1 MKEKKYV
8 LYLKILA
15 NYLLAGVIILFLI
28 FVFPR
33 LIVFFWPF
41 IVGWIIAL
49 IANPLV
55 HLLEHRVKIVRKHG
69 SAIVIVLTLAI
80 VISLLYFIFYVLI
93 KQGISFAH
101 NFPEMYATVS
111 DTVQGFLNTFREK
124 YSILPAHS
132 RDVIDMVVNGIGDFI
147 NRFIR
152 GVSDANLTIS
162 NAGMIVKSM
171 AEGLLMTIIT
181 ILLSYFLT
189 AEHDNIVK
197 AVSRKMP
204 NSIKQGYDL
213 IIGNMMSAL
222 GGYFKA
228 QFKIMCF
235 VFIILL
241 VGLLILGVD
250 YAVLFALIIAVVDFL
265 PVLGAGAII
274 WPWCVYELLT
284 GHYIMAI
291 VLFALYLVCQAVR
304 QFLQPKM
311 VADSIGL
318 SPLATIFYMFI
329 GYRFL
334 GVIGMIVGI
343 PVGMILVSFFRA
355 GVFDRLIYGARIIIV
370 DFNEWRKFDTKGK
383 KGLDK

>member
-1 MKEKKYV
+1 MKEKRYV

-15 NYLLAGVIILFLI
+15 NYVLAVGLILFFI
-28 FVFPR
+28 FLFPR

-41 IVGWIIAL
+41 LVGWLIAL

-55 HLLEHRVKIVRKHG
+55 HLLEKKVKIVRKHG

-80 VISLLYFIFYVLI
+80 VISLLYLILYALI
-93 KQGISFAH
+93 KQGISFAQ
-101 NFPEMYATVS
+101 NFPEMYDTVS
-111 DTVQGFLNTFREK
+111 ATLQKFLYSFREK
-124 YSILPAHS
+124 YSILPEHS
-132 RDVIDMVVNGIGDFI
+132 RDVIDMVVNGAGDLI

-152 GVSDANLTIS
+152 DISDANIMIS
-162 NAGMIVKSM
+162 NAGTVVKSM
-171 AEGLLMTIIT
+171 AEGLLMTVIT

-189 AEHDNIVK
+189 AEHDNIIK
-197 AVSRKMP
+197 TVSQKMP
-204 NSIKQGYDL
+204 RGIKSGYNL
-213 IIGNMMSAL
+213 IMGNMMSAL
-222 GGYFKA
+222 GGYIKA

-235 VFIILL
+235 VFAILL
-241 VGLLILGVD
+241 IGLLILGID

-284 GHYIMAI
+284 GHYVIAI
-291 VLFALYLVCQAVR
+291 VLFALYLICQAVR

-318 SPLATIFYMFI
+318 TPLATIVYMFI

-334 GVIGMIVGI
+334 GVIGMIIGI
-343 PVGMILVSFFRA
+343 PIGMIIVSFYKA
-355 GVFDRLIYGARIIIV
+355 GLFDRLISGARIIAA
-370 DFNEWRKFDTKGK
+370 DFNSWRKFDINNK
-383 KGLDK
+383 KELDK

>member
-15 NYLLAGVIILFLI
+15 NYLLAAVIILFLI

-41 IVGWIIAL
+41 LVGWIIAL

-80 VISLLYFIFYVLI
+80 VISLLYLILYILI

-111 DTVQGFLNTFREK
+111 DTLQDFLNSFREK
-124 YSILPAHS
+124 SSILPEHS
-132 RDVIDMVVNGIGDFI
+132 RDVIDMVVKGIGDFV
-147 NRFIR
+147 NKFISDI
-152 GVSDANLTIS
+152 SDANIMIS

-197 AVSRKMP
+197 SVSRNMP
-204 NSIKQGYDL
+204 KGIKHGYDL

-222 GGYFKA
+222 GGYLKA

-235 VFIILL
+235 VFVILL
-241 VGLLILGVD
+241 AGLLVLRVD

-265 PVLGAGAII
+265 PVLGAGTVI

-284 GHYIMAI
+284 GHYIMAV
-291 VLFALYLVCQAVR
+291 VLFALYLICQAVR

-318 SPLATIFYMFI
+318 TPLATIFYMFI

-334 GVIGMIVGI
+334 GVIGMIIGI
-343 PVGMILVSFFRA
+343 PIGMIFVSFYKA
-355 GVFDRLIYGARIIIV
+355 GVFDRLISGARIIIG
-370 DFNEWRKFDTKGK
+370 DFDEWRKFDIKEK